1 MSAPGSDS
9 LGGGAAG
16 RHCDSLA
23 WGRLY
28 VRAWERLRR
37 HLTRWGE
44 LSPPQAARVV
54 ASVLPLSDGHRLLR
68 RLAELGWLERDA
80 HLPFDILDSPACPAD
95 LRQAPREF
103 LSLALFG
110 LPGQGRPDFKHRES
124 TYQTLCAQIL
134 REANDA
140 HRLAMVA
147 TRALSHP
154 DVCRDPVLA
163 AMVRGFV
170 AEQESALRAVQRVEQ
185 GAEEP
190 DSQLRNPFLATTHA
204 EMPTRPQLLRA
215 FASLRHEFEAH
226 LAEYNEAA
234 ARYALEKMQD
244 LTGQY
249 PDHIDAAAVGR
260 YAEQFADLQAR
271 CARFREQVEIV
282 ARRAAQAAQEGNT
295 EEATWLMRR
304 LRAIHALTPALL
316 PTDRFE
322 ALRHQVKTCGKKAE
336 HREALHDLIRR
347 ERDVADQI
355 KRAGAAIYRFHQVA
369 QTAAPGTDEYE
380 RAAAAYEA
388 AVAEVRALDTEWL
401 TGLLLELETYLED
414 LDDPEGRA
422 VAQLDRF
429 IGTVRNALTQLR
441 RVIRALQQERGA
453 LNPDELEG
461 GV

>member
-190 DSQLRNPFLATTHA
+190 GSQLRNPFLATTHA

-355 KRAGAAIYRFHQVA
+355 KRR
-369 QTAAPGTDEYE
+369 APPSIAFTRSPRRRRRNRRV
-380 RAAAAYEA
+380 RA
-388 AVAEVRALDTEWL
+388 RRRSLCGRGRGGGALDTEWL